1 MKKNMGNIDRGIRIV
16 VAIILAVLFFTGKI
30 EGTLGYIAII
40 VAAVMTL
47 TSLISFCPVYAILGI
62 KTCPLKDK

>member
-16 VAIILAVLFFTGKI
+16 VAIILAILFFTGKI
-30 EGTLGYIAII
+30 EGTLGYVAIT

-47 TSLISFCPVYAILGI
+47 TSVISFCPIYAIFGI
-62 KTCPLKDK
+62 KTCPLKD

>member
-30 EGTLGYIAII
+30 EGTLGYIALI